1 MVDRRL
7 RISLLARAGIDR
19 KPASPE
25 PVLKLHLNVSERSP
39 FSEIMRYKMHSKY
52 LILLLVCLMML
63 PKIARAE
70 LSYIG
75 SSTIGTGI
83 LNAGAVDAFRKKTGK
98 KFSSVQI
105 PGSGKGIKA
114 LIEGET
120 GLAGVARPLKPEEK
134 KQGLT
139 ASIVGYDAIA
149 VFVNAE
155 NPVRDL
161 SREQLKGIFTGRTTN
176 WKDVGGKQTS
186 IAPTTEILVG
196 KRATTEMFREIVMDG
211 AEFGEFRQVDLPR
224 DQLIQLARNPNGVCV
239 ASIGFMA
246 SLPAD
251 VRKNIKAVS
260 VNGVEPTAR
269 NVRSGAYAISRPLL
283 LVTKGMP
290 KGEQKEF
297 IRFLLSPEGQQIVSR
312 NFVRVRKKK

>member
-1 MVDRRL
+1 
-7 RISLLARAGIDR
+7 
-19 KPASPE
+19 
-25 PVLKLHLNVSERSP
+25 
-39 FSEIMRYKMHSKY
+39 MHSKN
-52 LILLLVCLMML
+52 LILLLVCLIIL
-63 PKIARAE
+63 PEIARGE

-83 LNAGAVDAFRKKTGK
+83 LNAGAVEAFRKKTGK

-114 LIEGET
+114 LMEGET
-120 GLAGVARPLKPEEK
+120 ALAGVARPLKTEEK

-139 ASIVGYDAIA
+139 ATIVGYDAIA
-149 VFVNAE
+149 VFVNTE

-176 WKDVGGKQTS
+176 WKELGGKQAP

-196 KRATTEMFREIVMDG
+196 ERATTEMFREMVMDG
-211 AEFGEFRQVDLPR
+211 ADFGDLRQVDLPR
-224 DQLIQLARNPNGVCV
+224 DQLIQLARNPDGVCV

-251 VRKNIKAVS
+251 VRKKIKAVS

-269 NVRSGAYAISRPLL
+269 TVRSGAYPISRPLL
-283 LVTKGMP
+283 LVTKGIP

-297 IRFLLSPEGQQIVSR
+297 INFLLSPEGQEIISR
-312 NFVRVRKKK
+312 NFVPVRKKK